1 MTTLQSREDALLRRV
16 RAFDWARL
24 KWCFA
29 ATALCM
35 LLAHG
40 FAWFNLF
47 PSHDG
52 TILVFDADVVMLQ
65 LGRWVELLYFRFVR
79 GRINAP
85 WLNGAF
91 TIVWTSLAV
100 YLVGK
105 LLQLGKKATIALCA
119 VFSTAIS
126 VTLLYATYYDKTDLY
141 ACAMFLAVWGV
152 YAVRRFRCRWW
163 GVLFCSGCLCLAMGL
178 YQGYIEFAIGLF
190 LICLLRDCLT
200 EDLAWAEYLR
210 RGVTAVVSLLLGG
223 VLYAVSLKVVLAYK
237 HLELI
242 DSDNGLQQM
251 GRAGVADYLARLPG
265 AYKQV
270 FTTLLGYDVWNNRGM
285 RLATA
290 VCLLL
295 GLACLVLTLRK
306 KPLRAAVQVVILLVL
321 LPLGLNVVYLL
332 SEKHPT
338 LLMLYPVYLVYAL
351 VLLLTGLE
359 PDTIPRSAAWL
370 ACLLC
375 AFITVQNVIYAN
387 GAYTYRKLVYEN
399 TRAQVYTI
407 MAKVEDLPGYVEG
420 ETPVVFSGDFT
431 DSNFTYHNDLL
442 RLYEEGDTGLSGS
455 AITYDGTIK
464 WWFGNIMG
472 SSAKVVNTQAE
483 LDSWAEN
490 PAVQAMPSY
499 PASGCIAMV
508 DGAAVIKLSD

>member
-200 EDLAWAEYLR
+200 ENLAWAEYLR

-332 SEKHPT
+332 SERHPT

-359 PDTIPRSAAWL
+359 PDTIPHSAAWL

-431 DSNFTYHNDLL
+431 DSNFTYHNDLI
-442 RLYEEGDTGLSGS
+442 RLYEEGETGLSGS

-483 LDSWAEN
+483 LDAWAEN

>member
-1 MTTLQSREDALLRRV
+1 MTTLQRGEEALLRRV
-16 RAFDWARL
+16 KAVDWARL
-24 KWCFA
+24 KICFA

-52 TILVFDADVVMLQ
+52 TIVVFDADVVMLQ
-65 LGRWVELLYFRFVR
+65 LGRWVELPYFRFLR
-79 GRINAP
+79 GRVNNP
-85 WLNGAF
+85 WLNGAYTVF
-91 TIVWTSLAV
+91 WTSLAM
-100 YLVGK
+100 YLASS
-105 LLQLGKKATIALCA
+105 LLQLGRKATAAVCG

-126 VTLLYATYYDKTDLY
+126 VTLLYATYYDKTDVY
-141 ACAMFLAVWGV
+141 TCAMFLAFLGV
-152 YAVRRFRCRWW
+152 YAVRRCCRPWL
-163 GVLFCSGCLCLAMGL
+163 GVVLCGGCLCLSMGL

-190 LICLLRDCLT
+190 LLCLLRDCLT
-200 EDLAWAEYLR
+200 RDLPWADYLR
-210 RGVTAVVSLLLGG
+210 QGFTSVAALLLGG
-223 VLYAVSLKVVLAYK
+223 VLYAVSMKAVLAYK

-242 DSDNGLQQM
+242 DSYNGLQQM
-251 GRAGVADYLARLPG
+251 GRGGPVVWLSRLPG

-270 FTTLLGYDVWNNRGM
+270 FATLLGYDVWNNRGM

-290 VCLLL
+290 LCLLL
-295 GLACLVLTLRK
+295 ALACLVLALRR
-306 KPLRAAVQVVILLVL
+306 KPRRVLAQTAILLVL
-321 LPLGLNVVYLL
+321 LPLGLNVVFLL
-332 SEKHPT
+332 SEQAPT

-351 VLLLTGLE
+351 VLLLTE
-359 PDTIPRSAAWL
+359 TDTAPRSAAWL
-370 ACLLC
+370 ACVLC
-375 AFITVQNVIYAN
+375 AFLTLENVIYAN
-387 GAYTYRKLVYEN
+387 GAYTYRKLVYEH
-399 TRAQVYTI
+399 TRGQVYTI
-407 MAKVEDLPGYVEG
+407 MAKVQDLPGYVEG
-420 ETPVVFSGDFT
+420 ETLVVFSGDFT

-483 LDSWAEN
+483 LDAWAEN

>member
-265 AYKQV
+265 AYKQA

-332 SEKHPT
+332 SERHPT

-359 PDTIPRSAAWL
+359 PDTIPHSAAWL

-431 DSNFTYHNDLL
+431 DSNFTYHNDLI
-442 RLYEEGDTGLSGS
+442 RLYEEGETGLSGS

-483 LDSWAEN
+483 LDAWAEN

>member
-105 LLQLGKKATIALCA
+105 LLQLGEKATIALCA

-295 GLACLVLTLRK
+295 GLACLVLALRK

-332 SEKHPT
+332 SERHPT

-420 ETPVVFSGDFT
+420 ETPVVFSGNFT

-442 RLYEEGDTGLSGS
+442 RQYEEGDTGLSGS

-464 WWFGNIMG
+464 WWFSNIMG

-483 LDSWAEN
+483 LDAWAEN

>member
-100 YLVGK
+100 YLVGQ

-210 RGVTAVVSLLLGG
+210 RGVKAVVSLLLGG

-251 GRAGVADYLARLPG
+251 SRAGVADYLARLPG

-295 GLACLVLTLRK
+295 GLACLVLALCK
-306 KPLRAAVQVVILLVL
+306 KPLRAAVQVIILLVL

-375 AFITVQNVIYAN
+375 AFIAVQNVIYAN

-431 DSNFTYHNDLL
+431 DSNFTYHNDLI
-442 RLYEEGDTGLSGS
+442 RLYEEGETGLSGS

-483 LDSWAEN
+483 LDAWAEN

>member
-1 MTTLQSREDALLRRV
+1 MTTLQNREDALLRRV

-91 TIVWTSLAV
+91 TIVLTSLAV

-332 SEKHPT
+332 SERHPT

-359 PDTIPRSAAWL
+359 PDTIPHSAAWL

-431 DSNFTYHNDLL
+431 DSNFTYHNDLI
-442 RLYEEGDTGLSGS
+442 RLYEEGETGLSGS

-483 LDSWAEN
+483 LDAWAEN

>member
-178 YQGYIEFAIGLF
+178 YQGDIEFAIGLF

-251 GRAGVADYLARLPG
+251 SRAGVADYLARLPG

-295 GLACLVLTLRK
+295 GLACLVLALCK
-306 KPLRAAVQVVILLVL
+306 KPLRAAVQVIILLVL

-375 AFITVQNVIYAN
+375 AFIAVQNVIYAN

-431 DSNFTYHNDLL
+431 DSNFTYHNDLI
-442 RLYEEGDTGLSGS
+442 RLYEEGETGLSGS

-483 LDSWAEN
+483 LDAWAEN

>member
-210 RGVTAVVSLLLGG
+210 HGVTAVVSLLLGG

-242 DSDNGLQQM
+242 DSSNGLQQM
-251 GRAGVADYLARLPG
+251 SRAGVADYLARLPG

-295 GLACLVLTLRK
+295 GLACLVLALRK

-332 SEKHPT
+332 SERHPT

-359 PDTIPRSAAWL
+359 PDTIPHSAAWL

-431 DSNFTYHNDLL
+431 DSNFTYHNDLI
-442 RLYEEGDTGLSGS
+442 RLYEEGETGLSGS

-483 LDSWAEN
+483 LDAWAEN

>member
-1 MTTLQSREDALLRRV
+1 MTTLQRGEDALLRRAK
-16 RAFDWARL
+16 AFDWPRL
-24 KWCFA
+24 KLCFA

-52 TILVFDADVVMLQ
+52 TILFFDADVVMLQ
-65 LGRWVELLYFRFVR
+65 LGRWVQLPYYRFLR
-79 GRINAP
+79 GKISMP
-85 WLNGAF
+85 WLTGMF
-91 TIVWTSLAV
+91 SVLWTALSV
-100 YLVGK
+100 YLVSDLLK
-105 LLQLGKKATIALCA
+105 LRRKATMAFAA
-119 VFSTAIS
+119 VLGTAIS
-126 VTLLYATYYDKTDLY
+126 ITLLNATYNDKSDPFT
-141 ACAMFLAVWGV
+141 CAMFLAFLGV
-152 YAVRRFRCRWW
+152 YAVRRCRRPWL
-163 GVLFCSGCLCLAMGL
+163 GVVLCGGCLCLSMGL

-190 LICLLRDCLT
+190 LLCLLRDCLT
-200 EDLAWAEYLR
+200 RDLPWADYLR
-210 RGVTAVVSLLLGG
+210 RGFTAVAGLLLGG
-223 VLYAVSLKVVLAYK
+223 VLYAVSMKEVLAYK

-242 DSDNGLQQM
+242 DSYNGLQQM
-251 GRAGVADYLARLPG
+251 GRSGPAVWLSRLPG

-290 VCLLL
+290 LCLLL
-295 GLACLVLTLRK
+295 ALVCLVLALRR
-306 KPLRAAVQVVILLVL
+306 KPRRVLAQTAILLVL
-321 LPLGLNVVYLL
+321 LPLGLNVVFLL
-332 SEKHPT
+332 SEQAPT

-351 VLLLTGLE
+351 VLLLTE
-359 PDTIPRSAAWL
+359 TDTAPRSAAWL
-370 ACLLC
+370 ACALC
-375 AFITVQNVIYAN
+375 AFLTLENVIYAN

-399 TRAQVYTI
+399 TRGQVYTI
-407 MAKVEDLPGYVEG
+407 MAKVQDLPGYVEG

-442 RLYEEGDTGLSGS
+442 RQYEEGDTGLSGS

-464 WWFGNIMG
+464 WWFANIMG
-472 SSAKVVNTQAE
+472 SGARVVNTQAE
-483 LDSWAEN
+483 LDAWAEN

-499 PASGCIAMV
+499 PARGCIAMV

>member
-295 GLACLVLTLRK
+295 GLACLVLALRK

-442 RLYEEGDTGLSGS
+442 RLYEEGETGLSGS

-483 LDSWAEN
+483 LDAWAEN

>member
-16 RAFDWARL
+16 RTFDWARL
-24 KWCFA
+24 KWCSA

-52 TILVFDADVVMLQ
+52 TILFFDADVVMLQ
-65 LGRWVELLYFRFVR
+65 LGRWVQLPYYRFLR
-79 GRINAP
+79 GKVNMP
-85 WLNGAF
+85 WLTGMFSVLWTALSVY
-91 TIVWTSLAV
+91 IVSDL
-100 YLVGK
+100 LK
-105 LLQLGKKATIALCA
+105 LSRKATAALAA
-119 VFSTAIS
+119 VLGTAIS
-126 VTLLYATYYDKTDLY
+126 ITLLNATYNDKSDPFT
-141 ACAMFLAVWGV
+141 CAMFLAVWGV

-223 VLYAVSLKVVLAYK
+223 VLYAVSMKAVLAYK

-242 DSDNGLQQM
+242 DSSNGLQQM
-251 GRAGVADYLARLPG
+251 SRAGVADYLARLPG

-295 GLACLVLTLRK
+295 GLACLVLALRK

-399 TRAQVYTI
+399 TRAQVYT
-407 MAKVEDLPGYVEG
+407 
-420 ETPVVFSGDFT
+420 
-431 DSNFTYHNDLL
+431 
-442 RLYEEGDTGLSGS
+442 LSL
-455 AITYDGTIK
+455 IHI
-464 WWFGNIMG
+464 
-472 SSAKVVNTQAE
+472 
-483 LDSWAEN
+483 
-490 PAVQAMPSY
+490 
-499 PASGCIAMV
+499 
-508 DGAAVIKLSD
+508 

>member
-251 GRAGVADYLARLPG
+251 SRAGVADYLARLPG

-295 GLACLVLTLRK
+295 GLACLVLALCK
-306 KPLRAAVQVVILLVL
+306 KPLRAAVQVIILLVL

-375 AFITVQNVIYAN
+375 AFIAVQNVIYAN

-431 DSNFTYHNDLL
+431 DSNFTYHNDLI
-442 RLYEEGDTGLSGS
+442 RLYEEGETGLSGS

-483 LDSWAEN
+483 LDAWAEN
-490 PAVQAMPSY
+490 PAVQAIPSY

>member
-105 LLQLGKKATIALCA
+105 LLQLGKKATIALGA

-223 VLYAVSLKVVLAYK
+223 VLYAVSMKAVLAYK

-242 DSDNGLQQM
+242 DSSNGLQQM

-295 GLACLVLTLRK
+295 GLACLVLALRK

-332 SEKHPT
+332 SERHPT

-431 DSNFTYHNDLL
+431 DSNFTYHNDLI
-442 RLYEEGDTGLSGS
+442 RLYEEGETGLSGS

-483 LDSWAEN
+483 LDAWAEN

>member
-223 VLYAVSLKVVLAYK
+223 VLYAVSMKAVLAYK

-242 DSDNGLQQM
+242 DSSNGLQQM
-251 GRAGVADYLARLPG
+251 SRAGVADYLARLPG

-295 GLACLVLTLRK
+295 GLACLVLALRK

-472 SSAKVVNTQAE
+472 SSAKVVNTQEE
-483 LDSWAEN
+483 LDAWAEN

>member
-52 TILVFDADVVMLQ
+52 TILVFDADAVMLQ

-251 GRAGVADYLARLPG
+251 SRAGVADYLARLPG

-295 GLACLVLTLRK
+295 GLACLVLALCK
-306 KPLRAAVQVVILLVL
+306 KPLRAAVQVIILLVL

-375 AFITVQNVIYAN
+375 AFIAVQNVIYAN

-431 DSNFTYHNDLL
+431 DSNFTYHNDLI
-442 RLYEEGDTGLSGS
+442 RLYEEGETGLSGS

-483 LDSWAEN
+483 LDAWAEN
-490 PAVQAMPSY
+490 PAVQAIPSY

>member
-332 SEKHPT
+332 SERHPT

-359 PDTIPRSAAWL
+359 PDTIPHSAAWL

-483 LDSWAEN
+483 LDAWAEN

>member
-1 MTTLQSREDALLRRV
+1 MPGKSR
-16 RAFDWARL
+16 WARL

-332 SEKHPT
+332 SERHPT

-359 PDTIPRSAAWL
+359 PDTIPHSAAWL

-431 DSNFTYHNDLL
+431 DSNFTYHNDLI
-442 RLYEEGDTGLSGS
+442 RLYEEGETGLSGS

-483 LDSWAEN
+483 LDAWAEN

>member
-141 ACAMFLAVWGV
+141 ACAMFLAVWGM

-223 VLYAVSLKVVLAYK
+223 VLYAVSMKAVLAYK

-242 DSDNGLQQM
+242 DSSNGLQQM
-251 GRAGVADYLARLPG
+251 SRAGVADYLARLPG

-295 GLACLVLTLRK
+295 GLACLVLALRK

-332 SEKHPT
+332 SERHPT

-431 DSNFTYHNDLL
+431 DSNFTYHNDLI
-442 RLYEEGDTGLSGS
+442 RLYEEGETGLSGS

-483 LDSWAEN
+483 LDAWAEN

>member
-265 AYKQV
+265 AYTQV
-270 FTTLLGYDVWNNRGM
+270 LTTLLGYDVWNNRGM

-332 SEKHPT
+332 SERHPT

-359 PDTIPRSAAWL
+359 PDTIPHSAAWL

-431 DSNFTYHNDLL
+431 DSNFTYHNDLI
-442 RLYEEGDTGLSGS
+442 RLYEEGETGLSGS

-483 LDSWAEN
+483 LDAWAEN

>member
-295 GLACLVLTLRK
+295 GLACLVLALRK

-359 PDTIPRSAAWL
+359 PDTIPHSAAWL

-483 LDSWAEN
+483 LDAWAEN

>member
-1 MTTLQSREDALLRRV
+1 MTTLQRGEDALLRRV
-16 RAFDWARL
+16 KAFDWPRL
-24 KWCFA
+24 KLCFA

-52 TILVFDADVVMLQ
+52 TILFFDADVVMLQ
-65 LGRWVELLYFRFVR
+65 LGRWVQLPYYRFLR
-79 GRINAP
+79 GKISMP
-85 WLNGAF
+85 WLTGMF
-91 TIVWTSLAV
+91 SVLWTALSV
-100 YLVGK
+100 YLVSDLLK
-105 LLQLGKKATIALCA
+105 LRRKATMAFAA
-119 VFSTAIS
+119 VLGTAIS
-126 VTLLYATYYDKTDLY
+126 ITLLNATYNDKSDPFT
-141 ACAMFLAVWGV
+141 CAMFLAFLGV
-152 YAVRRFRCRWW
+152 YAVRCCRRPWL
-163 GVLFCSGCLCLAMGL
+163 GVVLCGGCLCLSMGL

-190 LICLLRDCLT
+190 LLCLLRDCLT
-200 EDLAWAEYLR
+200 RDLPWADYLR
-210 RGVTAVVSLLLGG
+210 RGFISVAALLLGG
-223 VLYAVSLKVVLAYK
+223 VLYAVSMKAVLAYK

-242 DSDNGLQQM
+242 DSYNGLQQM
-251 GRAGVADYLARLPG
+251 GRSGPTVWLSRLPG

-290 VCLLL
+290 LCLLL
-295 GLACLVLTLRK
+295 ALACLVLALRC
-306 KPLRAAVQVVILLVL
+306 KPRRVLAQTAILLVL
-321 LPLGLNVVYLL
+321 LPLGLNVVFLL
-332 SEKHPT
+332 SEQAPT

-351 VLLLTGLE
+351 VLLLTE
-359 PDTIPRSAAWL
+359 TDTAPRSAAWL
-370 ACLLC
+370 ACVLC
-375 AFITVQNVIYAN
+375 AFLTLENVIYAN

-399 TRAQVYTI
+399 TRGQVYTI
-407 MAKVEDLPGYVEG
+407 MAKVQDLPGYVEG

-442 RLYEEGDTGLSGS
+442 RQYEEGDTGLSGS

-464 WWFGNIMG
+464 WWFANIMG
-472 SSAKVVNTQAE
+472 SGARVVNTQAE
-483 LDSWAEN
+483 LDAWAEN

-508 DGAAVIKLSD
+508 DGAAVVKLSD

>member
-223 VLYAVSLKVVLAYK
+223 VLYAVSMKAVLAYK

-242 DSDNGLQQM
+242 DSSNGLQQM
-251 GRAGVADYLARLPG
+251 SRAGVADYLARLPG

-295 GLACLVLTLRK
+295 GLACLVLALRK

-332 SEKHPT
+332 SERHPT

-472 SSAKVVNTQAE
+472 SSAKVVNTQEE
-483 LDSWAEN
+483 LDAWAEN

>member
-332 SEKHPT
+332 SERHPT

-359 PDTIPRSAAWL
+359 PDTIPHSAAWL

-407 MAKVEDLPGYVEG
+407 MAKVENLPGYVEG

-431 DSNFTYHNDLL
+431 DSNFTYHNDLI
-442 RLYEEGDTGLSGS
+442 RLYEEGETGLSGS

-483 LDSWAEN
+483 LDAWAEN

>member
-210 RGVTAVVSLLLGG
+210 RGVTAVASLLLGG

-295 GLACLVLTLRK
+295 GLACLVLALRK

-332 SEKHPT
+332 SERHPT

-431 DSNFTYHNDLL
+431 DSNFTYHNDLI
-442 RLYEEGDTGLSGS
+442 RLYEEGETGLSGS

-483 LDSWAEN
+483 LDAWAEN

>member
-251 GRAGVADYLARLPG
+251 SRAGVADYLARLPG

-295 GLACLVLTLRK
+295 GLACLVLALCK
-306 KPLRAAVQVVILLVL
+306 KPLRAAVQVIILLVL

-375 AFITVQNVIYAN
+375 AFIAVQNVIYAN

-431 DSNFTYHNDLL
+431 DSNFTYHNDLI
-442 RLYEEGDTGLSGS
+442 RLYEEGETGLSGS

-483 LDSWAEN
+483 LDAWADN

>member
-431 DSNFTYHNDLL
+431 DSNFTYHNDLI
-442 RLYEEGDTGLSGS
+442 RLYEEGETGLSGS

-483 LDSWAEN
+483 LDAWAEN